1 MFDLAEEYL
10 RRGSRENAESILS
23 LLSQDP
29 NPDVRNEARFRRAKL
44 LQSSG
49 MKTDAAL
56 LLRQILDEQ
65 PRAAPVRLQLAQLLQ
80 QIGDLDGALREVRA
94 AQATGLPPSVARI
107 VRRYS
112 EALRARRPFGASFEI
127 SLAPDSNINHATRSD
142 TLGTVFGDFTID
154 SASKAKSGTGL
165 ALHGQAYRRFGLAG
179 DTSLLIRLNSVASL
193 YRESEFNDI
202 AVDAAAGPELV
213 LGRDRLNVE
222 AGATQRW
229 FGQKSFMRSARLG
242 ATWTRQLGA
251 RTQLQLNATA
261 ALVDNR
267 FNDLEDG
274 KTYSGRVDVE
284 HALSAT
290 TGIGASMSIERRA
303 LKEAGYSTT
312 GWRAGLLGWHELG
325 RMTVTAGAEMGRLRA
340 DERLQLFPEKRMDRY
355 SRLTFGATFRQLGWH
370 GFAPVARFSI
380 ERNRSSIEFYDY
392 ARRRTELGV
401 VRAF

>member
-127 SLAPDSNINHATRSD
+127 SLAPDSNINSE
-142 TLGTVFGDFTID
+142 
-154 SASKAKSGTGL
+154 SKARSGTGL
-165 ALHGQAYRRFGLAG
+165 ALHGQAYRRFALAG

-290 TGIGASMSIERRA
+290 TGIGASMAIERRA
-303 LKEAGYSTT
+303 LKDAGYSTT